1 MPVAR
6 ILKPH
11 GLEGEV
17 VVELCTDAPE
27 RLTEDGSVT
36 LSAPGQV
43 GEFKVESVRPT
54 TGERAL
60 MKFRGVDDRDEA
72 ERLRGRLVQVD
83 RQSIP
88 PPPEGAY
95 YDFQI
100 VGLRV
105 ITTAGKQLGRVTEI
119 IRTGA
124 NDIYA
129 TDDVLIPAV
138 DNVIVAIDLERGEM
152 TVEEV
157 EGLLG

>member
-11 GLEGEV
+11 GLDGKV

-27 RLTEDGSVT
+27 RLTEAGSVT

-43 GEFKVESVRPT
+43 GELKVESVRRT

-83 RQSIP
+83 RHSIP
-88 PPPEGAY
+88 APPEGAY

-105 ITTAGKQLGRVTEI
+105 VTTAGKQLGQVVEI
-119 IRTGA
+119 VRTGA

-129 TDDVLIPAV
+129 TEDALIPAL
-138 DNVIVAIDLERGEM
+138 DNVIVEIDLERGEM
-152 TVEEV
+152 VIEEI
-157 EGLLG
+157 EGLLE